1 MWGVC
6 ASDLRLPGCPVRVNA
21 TAATCCSHLQRGVTQ
36 LRHSTA
42 FEAGLQG
49 AWKEIP
55 GPAPVAVH
63 AEVLDLGRGARAGAR
78 RAAAGAGGGVSR
90 REQVQDY
97 RVVQDQLL
105 QALHVLVA
113 RCAHQHALAA
123 ARHLRM
129 RIDVRQTLLCSFMS
143 S

>member
-1 MWGVC
+1 
-6 ASDLRLPGCPVRVNA
+6 
-21 TAATCCSHLQRGVTQ
+21 
-36 LRHSTA
+36 
-42 FEAGLQG
+42 
-49 AWKEIP
+49 
-55 GPAPVAVH
+55 
-63 AEVLDLGRGARAGAR
+63 
-78 RAAAGAGGGVSR
+78 
-90 REQVQDY
+90 
-97 RVVQDQLL
+97 VQDQLL